1 MKLIGYIGIVLMA
14 VMVGCKPHTTSPRPS
29 PGGEGGDSPALTG
42 TPSQRGTASRPLEGI
57 DSLMWR
63 QPDSAL
69 TVMLEFAGS
78 AEADSL
84 DEFNGHYCK
93 VLVAELLYKNYKK
106 QSNRD
111 DVQRA
116 VDYFDSI
123 VVADGYKTDGRKV
136 DTRGASLRERNVFL
150 DARAHY
156 INGAG
161 FYERN
166 DVVNACAEYLKAL
179 EVMEEQFEEKELT
192 GKKAVFMFYAYNRL
206 LTLFSAQFM
215 MGPAI
220 ECGEKALAYCQ
231 KESSLFKEIPTAYY
245 HIGKQYDKMGEKDVA
260 RRYYGQAIEGLSD
273 INNPVYRDVVSTKA
287 LCDYQVGL
295 EADASITAIKKMLD
309 YANSEK
315 ETLTRLLTIGGIF
328 TVEQSFD
335 SAIYYLEPV
344 FENKDDVSLQ
354 IRAAEYLLVD
364 YDHLGDKAKSDECM
378 RFLANH
384 KKTDGETKA
393 LVSELEA
400 MFKNYQNQK
409 QEKQIAIEREKAM
422 RKALGIIIPI
432 IVVVLVVY
440 FVLILRNKKQL
451 KKQQEEADRM
461 LGETEQEHE
470 KELRLWQTEAEKT
483 LEETV
488 KKHEEALKTKDS
500 QHEQEMKA
508 KQAEAMQ
515 QMEAAQRSHEEELKR
530 QQAETERL
538 LEEAERKH
546 QQKMEEM
553 MKRHEAELRLQKDQS
568 DKEIEQTRQRHE
580 AELEAERL
588 AYQKE
593 REELQLSL
601 QLSKRN
607 VNTLQEEL
615 GRKRTDAKGHYE
627 AFVREPVC
635 VKINDAV
642 RDLQITTRKPY
653 TSYRVNFDD
662 ETLTQFGQVVSAYYG
677 EVKPALLC
685 LYPSIAQEDL
695 LLCYL
700 YLLGMENKQI
710 AVVRQ
715 REYSTVRKQAGELKR
730 RLGIEESVRDY
741 VLGVAGV
748 EEFVEE

>member
-1 MKLIGYIGIVLMA
+1 MKWWFPIGCLLVGLAM
-14 VMVGCKPHTTSPRPS
+14 MVASCETSTTSPRPS
-29 PGGEGGDSPALTG
+29 PGGEGEA
-42 TPSQRGTASRPLEGI
+42 RWKLEAI
-57 DSLMWR
+57 DSLMWKE
-63 QPDSAL
+63 PDSAL
-69 TVMLEFAGS
+69 TVMLEFARS

-84 DEFNGHYCK
+84 DEFNGHYCQ
-93 VLVAELLYKNYKK
+93 VLISELLYKNDWG
-106 QSNRD
+106 QSNREELLK
-111 DVQRA
+111 A
-116 VDYFDSI
+116 VGYFDSI
-123 VVADGYKTDGRKV
+123 VDGADGRNADARGKADA
-136 DTRGASLRERNVFL
+136 RGASLQRDVFL

-156 INGAG
+156 INGVG
-161 FYERN
+161 FYEKG
-166 DVVNACAEYLKAL
+166 DVVNACAEYLKTL
-179 EVMEEQFEEKELT
+179 EVMEAHFEENELV
-192 GKKAVFMFYAYNRL
+192 GHKARFLAYTYNRL
-206 LTLFSAQFM
+206 GDLFSEQFM
-215 MGPAI
+215 MESAI
-220 ECGEKALAYCQ
+220 TCYECALVYC
-231 KESSLFKEIPTAYY
+231 KIETTSPIGIPNILYR
-245 HIGKQYDKMGEKDVA
+245 IGKQYDKINEIDKA
-260 RRYYGQAIEGLSD
+260 RKYYVQALECMTD
-273 INNPVYRDVVSTKA
+273 TNNLVYRDIVASKAVS
-287 LCDYQVGL
+287 DYQYGVGL
-295 EADASITAIKKMLD
+295 DQLLNELRRIIVLADD
-309 YANSEK
+309 
-315 ETLTRLLTIGGIF
+315 ETERINRFLTIGSLFYEEGIY
-328 TVEQSFD
+328 D
-335 SAIYYLEPV
+335 SALYYLTPV
-344 FENKDDVSLQ
+344 FENTDNRLSQ
-354 IRAAEYLLVD
+354 ISAAEYIRNV
-364 YDHLGDKAKSDECM
+364 YDSIGEMVEADVCI
-378 RFLANH
+378 RFLANQ
-384 KKTDGETKA
+384 KKSDGTTKA
-393 LVSELEA
+393 VVSKLEA
-400 MFKNYQNQK
+400 MFKNYQDQK
-409 QEKQIAIEREKAM
+409 QVRQVEIERERVMK
-422 RKALGIIIPI
+422 KALGVVIPI

-593 REELQLSL
+593 REELRLSL

-662 ETLTQFGQVVSAYYG
+662 ETLTQFGQVVTAYYG